1 MTGSRILRWLL
12 GLGLAL
18 VVGLVAHKIRWV
30 EEDVEDGPQGKAASD
45 EHYSLRRVLQGA
57 GATLEVRTSLEPL
70 PPPGATLLLTSDLW
84 SIFPERE
91 ARLRA
96 WVEAGGHLVLLNPH
110 AYGGDDG
117 LRWVSLTSVDPRRRA
132 ARNAPAAS
140 DADDEDE
147 DDDAKDKDKKADGDD
162 GKRKP
167 PPRQTEQQRRR
178 GERVAKMFGVKV
190 PERECAYFTETDATT
205 QPAYEPDRS
214 FHVCA
219 PAGSLRP
226 LNHVVPTW
234 MLTGSRGTLAMRVP
248 LVHGDITGISPYLEL
263 ENHALLQGDNAL
275 VAAAALQAVPG
286 RAVWIVEEESREPLL
301 GWLWHEAR
309 TPFLLT
315 LAAVALSLWRLMTRF
330 GPREAVPPQARRSMG
345 EQVSGTGQF
354 IAGTDA
360 RALHAATRRAFEEA
374 ARPRVEAWGERDDAD
389 RIAALAQSL
398 GPTHAVDAAALLA
411 ALHIGAGATKQ
422 QILAA
427 TAVLEQARRAILRAS
442 AARSNS

>member
-1 MTGSRILRWLL
+1 MTGSKILRWIL
-12 GLGLAL
+12 GIGLVL
-18 VVGLVAHKIRWV
+18 IVGLLAHKIRWE
-30 EEDVEDGPQGKAASD
+30 EEDVEDGPRGKAASD
-45 EHYSLRRVLQGA
+45 EYYSLRHVMQGA

-70 PPPGATLLLTSDLW
+70 PPAGATLLLTSDLW
-84 SIFPERE
+84 NIFPERE

-96 WVEAGGHLVLLNPH
+96 WVEAGGHLVLLHPH
-110 AYGGDDG
+110 SYGGDDD
-117 LRWVSLTSVDPRRRA
+117 LRWVPLTSIDPRRRA
-132 ARNAPAAS
+132 AKSSQAAS
-140 DADDEDE
+140 DADDDED
-147 DDDAKDKDKKADGDD
+147 DDDAKDKDKKTDD
-162 GKRKP
+162 AARHKP
-167 PPRQTEQQRRR
+167 TPRQTEQQRRR
-178 GERVAKMFGVKV
+178 GERMAKMFGVKL

-205 QPAYEPDRS
+205 QPAYEPGRT

-219 PAGSLRP
+219 LAGWLRP

-234 MLTGSRGTLAMRVP
+234 LLTGSRGTLAMRVP
-248 LVHGDITGISPYLEL
+248 LGRGDVTGVSPYLEL
-263 ENHALLQGDNAL
+263 GNQGLTEGDNAL
-275 VAAAALQAVPG
+275 VAAATLQAVPG

-374 ARPRVEAWGERDDAD
+374 ARPRVEAWSERDDAD

-411 ALHIGAGATKQ
+411 SLHIGAGASKQ